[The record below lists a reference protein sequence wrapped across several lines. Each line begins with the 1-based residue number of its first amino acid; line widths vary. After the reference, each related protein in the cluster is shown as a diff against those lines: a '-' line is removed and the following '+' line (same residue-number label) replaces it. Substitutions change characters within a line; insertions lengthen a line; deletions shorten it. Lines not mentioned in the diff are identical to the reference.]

1 MTFLGKR
8 EFRKNEDDSQ
18 YKPVTTKLWRDV
30 ATVRNLNETFV
41 GSYRDDYQNT
51 YDEEGECSCC
61 SDKYSTVIILT
72 FHVKEKRNIS
82 PCNQFLIMRWLKTG
96 GEMHYLPLSKLQQ
109 RHTEVVDNTPAVFLP
124 TKILELTC

>member
-8 EFRKNEDDSQ
+8 EFRKNKDDSQ

-51 YDEEGECSCC
+51 YDEEGECTCC
-61 SDKYSTVIILT
+61 SDKYSMVIFNPDISRERE
-72 FHVKEKRNIS
+72 EKCFTMQPI
-82 PCNQFLIMRWLKTG
+82 PD
-96 GEMHYLPLSKLQQ
+96 Y
-109 RHTEVVDNTPAVFLP
+109 EVVKNRWGDAL
-124 TKILELTC
+124 LAA